1 MNLTEHGLY
10 IVKDDYFRD
19 FPSSGWL
26 QNKGESRPHY
36 FAVTDSSGT
45 TWMIPLSS
53 RVEKYRNLINKI
65 EEQRGTGKCVY
76 YHIGVVSGHESAF
89 VISDMFPVTPKYIRR
104 PYTVNQIPYV
114 MRDDKLIR
122 KLRSKALKYIRLLE
136 QGALQDKNHVLQIR
150 KKLSGTK

>member
-1 MNLTEHGLY
+1 MKLTEHGLY

-36 FAVTDSSGT
+36 FAVTDPSGM

-53 RVEKYRNLINKI
+53 KVEKYRDLINKV
-65 EEQRGTGKCVY
+65 EQKRGAGKCVY
-76 YHIGVVSGHESAF
+76 YHIGIVSGKESAF
-89 VISDMFPVTPKYIRR
+89 VISDMFPITPKYVRH

-114 MRDDKLIR
+114 MRDDKLTR
-122 KLRSKALKYIRLLE
+122 KLRSKALKYIKLLE
-136 QGALQDKNHVLQIR
+136 QGVMQDKNNVLQIR
-150 KKLSGTK
+150 KKLAKPK